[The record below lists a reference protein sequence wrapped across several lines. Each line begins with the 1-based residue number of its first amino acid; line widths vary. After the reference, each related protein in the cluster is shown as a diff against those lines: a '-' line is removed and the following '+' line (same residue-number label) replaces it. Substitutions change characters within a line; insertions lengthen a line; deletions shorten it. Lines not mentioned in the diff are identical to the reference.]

1 MTVRLS
7 AALQETFGEIDIYVF
22 DQLLKGRFDSAR
34 AVLDAGC
41 GEGRNLH
48 HLLARGLDCYGI
60 DRAPEAIDD
69 IRALAARLA
78 PSLPPDNFIAGEIDA
93 LPWPDRRF
101 DAVICSAVLHF
112 ARDEA
117 HFGRMVGELW
127 RVLARGGV
135 FVARLASIYPSAG
148 APAPRLAPHLA
159 GTPEP
164 RSGSSHYPSAGTH
177 GLAAGRRVRAPDGAE
192 RFVIDEAMLVQRT
205 TALGGHLL
213 DPIKTTIV
221 YQQRAMTTW
230 VVRKG

>member
-1 MTVRLS
+1 MTVRTS
-7 AALQETFGEIDIYVF
+7 AALQEAFGEIDIYVF

-48 HLLARGLDCYGI
+48 YLLARGLDCYGI
-60 DRAPEAIDD
+60 DRAPEAVAD

-93 LPWPDRRF
+93 LPWPDRTF

-117 HFGRMVGELW
+117 HFDRMVGEMW

-135 FVARLASIYPSAG
+135 FLARLASVYPA
-148 APAPRLAPHLA
+148 ATTPAP
-159 GTPEP
+159 
-164 RSGSSHYPSAGTH
+164 
-177 GLAAGRRVRAPDGAE
+177 AAGRCVRAPDGAE
-192 RFVIDEAMLVQRT
+192 RFVVDAAMLIERT
-205 TALGGHLL
+205 SALGGHLL

-221 YQQRAMTTW
+221 HQQRAMTTW

>member
-1 MTVRLS
+1 MS

-48 HLLARGLDCYGI
+48 YLLTRGLDCYGI
-60 DRAPEAIDD
+60 DRSAEAIAD
-69 IRALAARLA
+69 IRARAARLA
-78 PSLPPDNFIAGEIDA
+78 PSLPQDNFITGEIDA
-93 LPWPDRRF
+93 LPWPDRKF

-117 HFGRMVGELW
+117 HFDRMVAEIW

-135 FVARLASIYPSAG
+135 FVARLASIYSPGTA
-148 APAPRLAPHLA
+148 AP
-159 GTPEP
+159 
-164 RSGSSHYPSAGTH
+164 
-177 GLAAGRRVRAPDGAE
+177 AAGRRMRAPDGAE
-192 RFVIDEAMLVQRT
+192 RFVVDEAMLAART
-205 TALGGHLL
+205 SALGGHLL
-213 DPIKTTIV
+213 DAIKTTIV
-221 YQQRAMTTW
+221 HQQRAMTTW